1 MPVVDSLFAHLMG
14 IIQPQTCPSCGYFFS
29 GIGLCKP
36 CFFGL
41 KRRLPPLCKFC
52 GRNIGA
58 DDICAQCALNHTNMP
73 NLWSVFPY
81 KPLAIHC
88 LGAAKSIGSPN
99 HLKKLLGH
107 SDVELTL
114 RTIPTV
120 DIVVPAPER
129 WGSYRQRGFST
140 SRLIANYIGA
150 SLKVP
155 VKHNLLTWTTAGQRL
170 NRQVGHRKAERTKRL
185 KGMMEMKAHVQGSVL
200 LVDDVYTTGST
211 ICEATRVARKNGASK
226 VYAFCLTYQ
235 ERNEGH
241 SFVGADCLS
250 K

>member
-1 MPVVDSLFAHLMG
+1 MDSVFAHLMG
-14 IIQPQTCPSCGYFFS
+14 IFQPQTCPSCGYFFS

-36 CFFGL
+36 CFLGL

-52 GRNIGA
+52 GRNLGT
-58 DDICAQCALNHTNMP
+58 DETCAQCALNHSNLTQ
-73 NLWSVFPY
+73 LWSVFSY

-88 LGAAKSIGSPN
+88 LGAAKSIGSPK

-107 SDVELTL
+107 ADVELTL

-120 DIVVPAPER
+120 DVVIPTPER

-140 SRLIANYIGA
+140 SRLIANHIGV

-155 VKHNLLTWTTAGQRL
+155 VQSNLLTWTSAGKSL
-170 NRQVGHRKAERTKRL
+170 KRQVGHRKAERKKRL
-185 KGMMEMKAHVQGSVL
+185 KGMMDMQSPIKGSVL

-211 ICEATRVARKNGASK
+211 LCEAARVVRKQGATN

-235 ERNEGH
+235 ERN
-241 SFVGADCLS
+241 
-250 K
+250 